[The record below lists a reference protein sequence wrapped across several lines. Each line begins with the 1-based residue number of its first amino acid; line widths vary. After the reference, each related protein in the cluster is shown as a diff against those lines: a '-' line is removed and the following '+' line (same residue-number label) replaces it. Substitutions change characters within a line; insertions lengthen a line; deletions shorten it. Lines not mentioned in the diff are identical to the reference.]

1 MLDLALN
8 PQKACV
14 LLWLLVIATSAAEEV
29 SRVGR
34 RDVNVNVNVNED
46 HESTGGGG
54 GFLSFSRSEV
64 NVIKKLIE

>member
-1 MLDLALN
+1 MML
-8 PQKACV
+8 
-14 LLWLLVIATSAAEEV
+14 IATSAAEDV
-29 SRVGR
+29 PRVGK

-46 HESTGGGG
+46 HESTGG

>member
-1 MLDLALN
+1 ML
-8 PQKACV
+8 
-14 LLWLLVIATSAAEEV
+14 IATSAAEDVPRV
-29 SRVGR
+29 SK

-46 HESTGGGG
+46 HESTGG